1 MLHMAVDQ
9 EQSISLDRCLC
20 ASPIAALA
28 CPVIAMFELVY
39 LSYTLHLQTLLTCYT
54 SHYIVAELS
63 KCMRCS
69 LVSLFQRSSK
79 CFSTCLAFTSNMW
92 IVPK

>member
-1 MLHMAVDQ
+1 
-9 EQSISLDRCLC
+9 
-20 ASPIAALA
+20 
-28 CPVIAMFELVY
+28 MFELVY

-69 LVSLFQRSSK
+69 LCVAVSEKQQVLQHMLSFHKQHVDCTQVMYIRLRALDAYLCS
-79 CFSTCLAFTSNMW
+79 
-92 IVPK
+92 